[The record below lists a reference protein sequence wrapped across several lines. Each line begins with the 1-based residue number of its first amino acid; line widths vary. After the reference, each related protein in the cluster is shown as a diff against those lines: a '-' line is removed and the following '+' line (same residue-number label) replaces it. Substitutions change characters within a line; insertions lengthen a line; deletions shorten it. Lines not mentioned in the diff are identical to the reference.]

1 MNVKRAAALLL
12 CLALL
17 VTLGGFTPPL
27 KRFQAEFFGLFD
39 TVTTIVGY
47 APSRER
53 FTAAAEEARA
63 ILREY
68 HELYD
73 IYNAY
78 EGLVNLKTVND
89 TAALHPVK
97 VDPRVIDLIEFARRI
112 YAETGGQVNIAMGAV
127 LRIWHEYR
135 EFGIENPDMAEV
147 PDMALL
153 RQAAEHTKFDDVV
166 VDRQAGTVYFADP
179 ELKLDVGSVA
189 KGYAVE
195 QTARRLEEMGF
206 RHLLISVGGNVRAVG
221 GKPGGARDIPWSVS
235 VRNPAGGDDLCL
247 VSVFSSS
254 VVTSGGYIRRYTVD
268 GVTYHHIIDPDT
280 LLPARHHLSVTV
292 RCRDSGLADALST
305 ALFNMTYE
313 EGLRYL
319 ENRPDIQVLW
329 VLQNGQVRTTPG
341 FYALEMGPAA

>member
-1 MNVKRAAALLL
+1 MGVKRAAVLLL

-17 VTLGGFTPPL
+17 LTLGGFTPAL
-27 KRFQAEFFGLFD
+27 KRYQAEFFGLFD

-53 FTAAAEEARA
+53 FAAVAEQARA

-73 IYNAY
+73 IYNEY

-97 VDPRVIDLIEFARRI
+97 VDSRIIDLIEFARQL
-112 YAETGGQVNIAMGAV
+112 YEETGGQVNIAMGAV
-127 LRIWHEYR
+127 LRIWHDYR
-135 EFGIENPDMAEV
+135 EFGVENPDRAEV

-153 RQAAEHTKFDDVV
+153 RRAAEHTDFNDVI
-166 VDRQAGTVYFADP
+166 VDRQAGTVFFADP
-179 ELKLDVGSVA
+179 ELKLDVGAVA

-195 QTARRLEEMGF
+195 QTARRLEAMGVD
-206 RHLLISVGGNVRAVG
+206 HLLISVGGNVRAVG

-235 VRNPAGGDDLCL
+235 VQNPSGGEDLCL

-254 VVTSGGYIRRYTVD
+254 VVTSGGSIRRYTVD

-313 EGLRYL
+313 EGLAYL
-319 ENRPDIQVLW
+319 ENRPEVQVLW
-329 VLQNGQVRTTPG
+329 VLLNGQARATPG
-341 FYALEMGPAA
+341 FFAVEAGPAA